1 MAELNTFP
9 TVRPQKYDDTLLP
22 FLVLMRRELHSNSSK
37 GDRPGWLTMQPGQ
50 CLLEIYWHVAKL
62 SAAVKNE
69 DKARIAEHAAGV
81 ANMAMMQADIAGLL
95 DAPQPSADTLQAAG
109 LSAQDADLLEQGA
122 AMLEALAGDER
133 NRGNDS
139 AAMGAECSAHAVRR
153 LAVKLLAAPT
163 ALAGTQLA
171 MNDELLEI
179 LGRPNFKC
187 AHVAEA
193 LRAGG
198 QKIPNRAENEQAAVI
213 LFLLNH
219 YLADQ
224 VNWWANAR
232 AALQAMAKGGAA

>member
-1 MAELNTFP
+1 MTEKNMTAIRAAALALVRQAEL
-9 TVRPQKYDDTLLP
+9 
-22 FLVLMRRELHSNSSK
+22 
-37 GDRPGWLTMQPGQ
+37 
-50 CLLEIYWHVAKL
+50 
-62 SAAVKNE
+62 
-69 DKARIAEHAAGV
+69 AGV
-81 ANMAMMQADIAGLL
+81 VVTIETVPKVPLAMQNYSMEVDVRARRGAEPVAVD
-95 DAPQPSADTLQAAG
+95 
-109 LSAQDADLLEQGA
+109 LSEQDAGLLEQGA
-122 AMLEALAGDER
+122 SMLEALAGDER

-139 AAMGAECSAHAVRR
+139 AAMGAECSAHAVRS
-153 LAVKLLAAPT
+153 LAMKLLVAPT
-163 ALAGTQLA
+163 ELPVPQLE

-224 VNWWANAR
+224 ANWWAKAR
-232 AALQAMAKGGAA
+232 AALQSMTEGGSK

>member
-1 MAELNTFP
+1 MNEKNLAAIRAAALTLVRQAEL
-9 TVRPQKYDDTLLP
+9 
-22 FLVLMRRELHSNSSK
+22 
-37 GDRPGWLTMQPGQ
+37 
-50 CLLEIYWHVAKL
+50 
-62 SAAVKNE
+62 
-69 DKARIAEHAAGV
+69 AGV
-81 ANMAMMQADIAGLL
+81 VLTIATVPGVPLAMRNYRMEVDVRARRGGAPVAADLSEQDAGLL
-95 DAPQPSADTLQAAG
+95 
-109 LSAQDADLLEQGA
+109 EQCA
-122 AMLEALAGDER
+122 SMLEALAGDER

-153 LAVKLLAAPT
+153 LAVQLLVATT
-163 ALAGTQLA
+163 ALVGSQLV

-198 QKIPNRAENEQAAVI
+198 QKIPHRAEDEQAAVI

-224 VNWWANAR
+224 ANWWANAR
-232 AALQAMAKGGAA
+232 AALQAMAAGGAA